1 VGISVG
7 GKMKTKTQPAQ
18 ELSAMRR
25 RIAQLEKAEA
35 KLKRMEETLLAS
47 QLNLSDAMDLAHI
60 VYWRVDLETGNF
72 IFNDSFYAFYGTTA
86 EAEGGYLMSREEY
99 VKRFVHPDDMHILD
113 QANEKRLLSRDY
125 GFLNHVEHRIVRR
138 TGEVRHILTRVR
150 LSRDDAGNITKYY
163 GANQDITERKQA
175 EAVLEESESRFRGAF
190 ECAAI
195 GMALVALDGRFLKAN
210 QSLCD
215 SLGYSES
222 ELLVKTIRSIT
233 HEEDRENDRE
243 YRRRLI
249 DDQFPYYQVEK
260 RYEHRDGYIVWAS
273 LSVSMVR
280 DAQGRPLYYIAQIE
294 DITERKLL
302 EEKVQTISIRDD
314 LTGLYNRRAFFTLA
328 EQQLRSASKTKERH
342 TLFFAELDHTKQIND
357 TLGHKEGDAALVG
370 VAGILKDTF
379 RETDIMGRIGGDEF
393 AVLASGVEDA
403 SRLAVSLQANVE
415 SFNKRDGHSWP
426 LSLSVGT
433 APCESEEFSS
443 LEALISQADS
453 VMYEEKQKK
462 SRCVA

>member
-1 VGISVG
+1 
-7 GKMKTKTQPAQ
+7 MRTKTQLVQ
-18 ELSAMRR
+18 ELSTMRR
-25 RIAQLEKAEA
+25 RIAELEKTET
-35 KLKRMEETLLAS
+35 KLRRMEENLLAS

-60 VYWRVDLETGNF
+60 VYWKVDLETGNF
-72 IFNDSFYAFYGTTA
+72 ILNDPFYAFYGTTA
-86 EAEGGYLMSREEY
+86 EAEGGYVMSREEY
-99 VKRFVHPDDMHILD
+99 LKRFVHPDDIHILD
-113 QANEKRLLSRDY
+113 QAKEKRLLNRDH

-150 LSRDDAGNITKYY
+150 LNRDSAGNITKYY

-175 EAVLEESESRFRGAF
+175 EAVLEESESRFRAAF

-195 GMALVALDGRFLKAN
+195 GMALVALDGLFLKAN

-215 SLGYSES
+215 SLGYSEAD
-222 ELLVKTIRSIT
+222 LLVRTIRSIT
-233 HEEDRENDRE
+233 HEEDRENDHE

-249 DDQFPYYQVEK
+249 DDQFPYYQTEK
-260 RYEHRDGYIVWAS
+260 RYEHRDGYIMWAS
-273 LSVSMVR
+273 LSVSLVR

-302 EEKVQTISIRDD
+302 EEKIQTISIKDE
-314 LTGLYNRRAFFTLA
+314 LTGLYNRRGFFTLA
-328 EQQLRSASKTKERH
+328 EQQLRLALRTKERH

-370 VAGILKDTF
+370 VAQILKDTF
-379 RETDIMGRIGGDEF
+379 RQTDIMGRIGGDEF
-393 AVLASGVEDA
+393 AVLALGLRDP
-403 SRLAVSLQANVE
+403 SRVAALLEANVKR
-415 SFNKRDGHSWP
+415 FNKRDGHSWP

-433 APCESEEFSS
+433 APCEPEELSS
-443 LEALISQADS
+443 LEVIISQADS
-453 VMYEEKQKK
+453 VMHEEKQKK